1 MSGPRIIVAGQIPP
15 PMGGQNA
22 MILGLLEDLKRLPG
36 VRSGHLKFE
45 FTKNTRSA
53 RKGGLGK
60 LLELTKVISR
70 LVKLRLEGSI
80 DLLVYPPGGPQT
92 VPLLRDILLLPWV
105 LLASKRVVLHFHAAG
120 ISDALAQGSILAKT
134 AARLYGRCQDAVVM
148 TEFNRRDPAACG
160 IPDIH
165 VIPHQVKDSFAQ
177 GDVAREEDGEIRI
190 LAMGHLCEDKGT
202 RRLIAAL
209 GTLKDEFPDVILE
222 LAGEPLAPYT
232 SEQLHEDI
240 SAAGIQGR
248 VRELGVLQGK
258 SKHLAFGRA
267 HVFIFPSTAPY
278 ESFGLVMIE
287 ALMWGLPIVASD
299 WRGNADVLMGAT
311 GTRIYKPA
319 ESVSALADSLRNL
332 LPVRKEW
339 PGLGADNR
347 DLFLSNYKVVE
358 PLDKPLPRLLLQLA
372 SSDQISCL

>member
-1 MSGPRIIVAGQIPP
+1 
-15 PMGGQNA
+15 MGGQNA
-22 MILGLLEDLKRLPG
+22 MILELLEDLKGLSG

-105 LLASKRVVLHFHAAG
+105 LLASRRVVLHFHAAG
-120 ISDALAQGSILAKT
+120 ISDALEKGGILAK
-134 AARLYGRCQDAVVM
+134 AAAWLYGRCQDAVVM
-148 TEFNRRDPAACG
+148 TEFNRRDPSICG
-160 IPDIH
+160 ITDIH
-165 VIPHQVKDSFAQ
+165 VIPHQMKDSFAQ
-177 GDVAREEDGEIRI
+177 GDVARTEDSEIRI

-202 RRLIAAL
+202 QRLIAAA
-209 GTLKDEFPDVILE
+209 GVLKDEFPDMVLE

-232 SEQLHEDI
+232 AEQLHEDI

-248 VRELGVLQGK
+248 VRELGVLQGN

-278 ESFGLVMIE
+278 ESFGLVMVE
-287 ALMWGLPIVASD
+287 AMLWGLPIIASD
-299 WRGNADVLMGAT
+299 WRGNADVLMAGK
-311 GTRIYKPA
+311 GTHLYSPA
-319 ESVSALADSLRNL
+319 GSASALADSLRSL
-332 LPVRKEW
+332 LAVRKEW

-347 DLFLSNYKVVE
+347 ELFLSKYKIVD
-358 PLDKPLPRLLLQLA
+358 PADKPLPRLLLQLA
-372 SSDQISCL
+372 STDPIPCP